1 MTIEGSSTEAR
12 GQPPA
17 GGAGADRSA
26 RPADTPLIRGRYE
39 PGERIAEGGFFTVV
53 RARDA
58 LTGRPVALKT
68 LNAEFSADAEFMRRL
83 RDEAEA
89 AIRLEH
95 PEIAQVYEVWEDGG
109 TLHLATELVR
119 GINLKERIRRFAPFP
134 LAVAI
139 DIAAAVAEALQ
150 AAADAGF
157 VHGDVRPENVIV
169 TPEGHVKVTDF
180 GVGRAIAASSRIQV
194 TALLR
199 SARYLSPEVAQ
210 GRPLEPAAD
219 VYSLGILI
227 YEMLAG
233 QPPFDGDTPVAIA
246 VKHLHDPP
254 PSLRRQNAGVPKAAE
269 TVVAKCLQKDP
280 ALRYPSAGALLADL
294 RGVREALRF
303 GRSLDTVPPPASV
316 KAARASVPP
325 RPEASPPGQQPVPRA
340 EEMPPR
346 MPPPVSAPAS
356 EPSARKRRE
365 RQRDDGGGE
374 PSSWLLVLG
383 LFFAILL
390 LVGGFAFMSWI
401 FRAPRDIMVPPVL
414 QLSQVDAE
422 GRLKAVGLPMVVERQ
437 EYDEKNPA
445 GTVLRVIPP
454 GGTSVKEGRPVR
466 VWISKGPAP
475 IEVPDVTGKP
485 LKNARGE
492 IRSLG
497 LVVGG
502 IADEFNETV
511 EKGEVISQKPRAG
524 ESVPRR
530 TAVSLVVSKGPEP
543 PPEPAPTPEPVIPEG
558 DPNTPVQDRL
568 FDISLTV
575 PKGTDPQEVR
585 IEVVD
590 VSGAHDVVNE
600 QHSPGD
606 ALRYSVPARG
616 RKGGVIIRVYL
627 DGRLFTEQYK

>member
-1 MTIEGSSTEAR
+1 MTLEGSSTEAR
-12 GQPPA
+12 EQPA
-17 GGAGADRSA
+17 EK
-26 RPADTPLIRGRYE
+26 TPLVRGRYE

-53 RARDA
+53 RARDVM
-58 LTGRPVALKT
+58 TGRPVALKT

-83 RDEAEA
+83 RGEAEA

-95 PEIAQVYEVWEDGG
+95 PGIAQVFEVWEEGG
-109 TLHLATELVR
+109 TLHLATEFVR

-150 AAADAGF
+150 VAADAGF

-180 GVGRAIAASSRIQV
+180 GVGSAIAASSRIQV

-199 SARYLSPEVAQ
+199 SARYLPPEVAQ

-219 VYSLGILI
+219 VYSLGILL

-233 QPPFDGDTPVAIA
+233 QVPFDGESPVAIA

-254 PSLRRQNAGVPKAAE
+254 PSLRRQNVGVPKGAE
-269 TVVAKCLQKDP
+269 AVVMKCLQKDP
-280 ALRYPSAGALLADL
+280 AARYPSAGAVLADL

-303 GRSLDTVPPPASV
+303 GRSLESPPSAVTV
-316 KAARASVPP
+316 KAARAAAPP
-325 RPEASPPGQQPVPRA
+325 ARQDPAPSLRQEPGPPA

-346 MPPPVSAPAS
+346 TARAAAKTAP
-356 EPSARKRRE
+356 EPAGRKSRE
-365 RQRDDGGGE
+365 RPRDEGGGE
-374 PSSWLLVLG
+374 VSSWLLVLG
-383 LFFAILL
+383 LLFAILL

-401 FRAPRDIMVPPVL
+401 FKAPRDITVPPVL
-414 QLSQVDAE
+414 QLSQEDA
-422 GRLKAVGLPMVVERQ
+422 GTRLKSAGLSMVVERQ
-437 EYDEKNPA
+437 EYDERYPA
-445 GTVLRVIPP
+445 GTVMRVIPP
-454 GGTSVKEGRPVR
+454 AGTSVKEGRPVR
-466 VWISKGPAP
+466 VWVSRGSAP
-475 IEVPDVTGKP
+475 IPVPDVTGMP
-485 LKNARGE
+485 LKRARGE
-492 IRSLG
+492 IRSAG

-511 EKGEVISQKPRAG
+511 EKGEILSQKPRAG
-524 ESVPRR
+524 EGVPRR

-543 PPEPAPTPEPVIPEG
+543 PPPTPPAPEPVIPEG
-558 DPNTPVQDRL
+558 DPNEPVKDRL
-568 FDISLTV
+568 FDVSFTV
-575 PKGTDPQEVR
+575 PEGPDPQEVR

-590 VSGAHDVVNE
+590 LSGPHDVVNE
-600 QHSPGD
+600 THHPGEE
-606 ALRYSVPARG
+606 LRFSVPARG

-627 DGRLFTEQYK
+627 DGRLFKEQYM